1 MLPEFHLLLYL
12 QDKKPEVKAEPAKAE
27 VKTEVKPEPVKPEPS
42 KTELKAELKTEV
54 KPESKPES
62 KPEPAKTEPPT
73 PTLQTTPPLTTPS
86 PQQLVA
92 AVTSLN
98 ALLQDKEA
106 LTDKVYHALKEE
118 VMADETTAA
127 LLKEYKKLQVRLQM
141 AAVSGTQPD
150 NDDMQR
156 FQGISALLFGKMEV
170 SQYLLAE
177 MRLQQEVAG
186 ILRIITDAADID
198 MGMGQ

>member
-1 MLPEFHLLLYL
+1 MEHATAHRLAQEIRQSEEY
-12 QDKKPEVKAEPAKAE
+12 
-27 VKTEVKPEPVKPEPS
+27 
-42 KTELKAELKTEV
+42 
-54 KPESKPES
+54 
-62 KPEPAKTEPPT
+62 
-73 PTLQTTPPLTTPS
+73 QT
-86 PQQLVA
+86 
-92 AVTSLN
+92 
-98 ALLQDKEA
+98 
-106 LTDKVYHALKEE
+106 YHALKEE

-127 LLKEYKKLQVRLQM
+127 LLKEYKKLQLRLQM

-156 FQGISALLFGKMEV
+156 FQGISALLFGKLEV

-177 MRLQQEVAG
+177 MRLQQEVTG

>member
-1 MLPEFHLLLYL
+1 MEHATAHRLAQEIRQSEEY
-12 QDKKPEVKAEPAKAE
+12 
-27 VKTEVKPEPVKPEPS
+27 
-42 KTELKAELKTEV
+42 
-54 KPESKPES
+54 
-62 KPEPAKTEPPT
+62 
-73 PTLQTTPPLTTPS
+73 QT
-86 PQQLVA
+86 
-92 AVTSLN
+92 
-98 ALLQDKEA
+98 
-106 LTDKVYHALKEE
+106 YHALKEE

-127 LLKEYKKLQVRLQM
+127 LLKEYKKLQLRLQM

-150 NDDMQR
+150 NDDMR
-156 FQGISALLFGKMEV
+156 AFRASALLFGKLEV